1 LILLLQTNGKM
12 TTHQLAEE
20 LGVSRRT
27 ILRDIE
33 ALSISGIP
41 VYGEGGHGGGVALD
55 EQYRTSLTGLNT
67 MEVQSLFVSQND
79 QILQEVGLGDAGQRL
94 LMKLQASLPRSQHS
108 TADHIRQ
115 RLMIDPT
122 WWWRDTNIPPFWED
136 LQNAV
141 YEDRLIETT
150 YENYDGKISERV
162 LAPYSLICKSS
173 LWYLLAE
180 HNQEMRTY
188 RVSRFHSLR
197 VLNQTFL
204 RRSDFDLP
212 TYWQTKLQ
220 GFVDDFSDYH
230 CTLRIHPQR
239 LAFVKELIPGR
250 WELAG
255 VPDTDGWVILRFK
268 LDSDHLAKMLIFDLA
283 GSVEI
288 ISPPELRESV
298 IAQARLLLNDQTPVD
313 SFSNLGSDQ

>member
-1 LILLLQTNGKM
+1 LTLILLLQTNGKM
-12 TTHQLAEE
+12 TTHQLALE

-55 EQYRTSLTGLNT
+55 EKYRTSLTGLNIS
-67 MEVQSLFVSQND
+67 EVQSLFVSQND
-79 QILQEVGLGDAGQRL
+79 QILQEVGLGNAGQHL
-94 LMKLQASLPRSQHS
+94 LMKLQAALPRSQLS

-122 WWWRDTNIPPFWED
+122 WWWRDAIIPPFWED

-141 YEDRLIETT
+141 YEDRLIEAT
-150 YENYDGKISERV
+150 YENYGGKISERV
-162 LAPYSLICKSS
+162 LAPYSLICKTS

-180 HNQEMRTY
+180 HNQNMRTY

-197 VLNQTFL
+197 VLNQTFS

-212 TYWQTKLQ
+212 TYWQTRLQ

-239 LAFVKELIPGR
+239 IAFVKELVPGR
-250 WELAG
+250 WETVG
-255 VPDTDGWVILRFK
+255 VPDTDGWVTMRFK
-268 LDSDHLAKMLIFDLA
+268 LDSDHLAKMLVFDLA
-283 GSVEI
+283 GDVEI
-288 ISPPELRESV
+288 VSPPELQEAV
-298 IAQARLLLNDQTPVD
+298 IAQVRLLL
-313 SFSNLGSDQ
+313 SN

>member
-1 LILLLQTNGKM
+1 
-12 TTHQLAEE
+12 
-20 LGVSRRT
+20 
-27 ILRDIE
+27 
-33 ALSISGIP
+33 
-41 VYGEGGHGGGVALD
+41 
-55 EQYRTSLTGLNT
+55 
-67 MEVQSLFVSQND
+67 
-79 QILQEVGLGDAGQRL
+79 
-94 LMKLQASLPRSQHS
+94 
-108 TADHIRQ
+108 
-115 RLMIDPT
+115 MIDPT
-122 WWWRDTNIPPFWED
+122 WWWRDTTIPPFWED

-162 LAPYSLICKSS
+162 LAPYSLISKSS

-180 HNQEMRTY
+180 HNQAMRTY

-250 WELAG
+250 WEI
-255 VPDTDGWVILRFK
+255 VDNPDNNEWVTMRIK
-268 LDSDHLAKMLIFDLA
+268 MDSDHLAKMLIFDLA

-288 ISPPELRESV
+288 ISPPELREAV
-298 IAQARLLLNDQTPVD
+298 IAQARLLLKD
-313 SFSNLGSDQ
+313 